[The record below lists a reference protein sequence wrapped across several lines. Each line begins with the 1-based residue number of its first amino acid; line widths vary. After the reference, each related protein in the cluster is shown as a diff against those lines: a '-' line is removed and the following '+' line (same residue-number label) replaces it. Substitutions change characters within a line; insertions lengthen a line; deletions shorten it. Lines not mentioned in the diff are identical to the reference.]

1 MNKLPANI
9 YIDSENLVYQLVDVL
24 VREKLIQE
32 RAELVKFDIVSLFM
46 KAAKDDVQPIKI
58 LYYGTKLHL
67 VKDMGEEAL
76 EASQKMITQKQ
87 AWDAWLAKQ
96 KIEFI
101 TAGNLKARQ
110 KKDGVVFQEKGV
122 DVRIAVDMVKAAYE
136 NQKLHFIVATS
147 DSDIIP
153 ALRLIAE
160 KGHPITYVGFKEHLN
175 KAIVA
180 HVDNVVGF
188 TRQEIIENYKK
199 ANAVKD
205 DPKSDSKK

>member
-9 YIDSENLVYQLVDVL
+9 YIDSENLVYQLAGIL
-24 VREKLIQE
+24 MKEKLITE

-46 KAAKDDVQPIKI
+46 KAARDNVQPINI
-58 LYYGTKLHL
+58 YYYGTKLHL
-67 VKDMGEEAL
+67 IKDMGEEAL
-76 EASQKMITQKQ
+76 EASQKMITQKH
-87 AWDAWLAKQ
+87 AWDSWLAKQ

-110 KKDGVVFQEKGV
+110 KKEGVVFQEKGV

-136 NQKLHFIVATS
+136 QPKLHFIVATS

-153 ALRLIAE
+153 ALRVIKE
-160 KGHPITYVGFKEHLN
+160 KGHTITYVGFKEHLN

-180 HVDNVVGF
+180 HADQTIGF
-188 TRQEIIENYKK
+188 SRKEVIENYKK
-199 ANAVKD
+199 ANQA
-205 DPKSDSKK
+205 